1 MQNSSKITK
10 SQLKNIVK
18 ECLLEILK
26 EGLGNSLSKVD
37 QETTV
42 PKNIPERSLKRSPT
56 NSLMT
61 AIKAEARGN
70 PIMAE
75 IFADTAANSLPKMLS
90 ERSGNS
96 STNEEK
102 FFGNPE
108 DVFGDEATSKWAN
121 LAFSD
126 SPKNKK

>member
-10 SQLKNIVK
+10 SQLKTIVK

-26 EGLGNSLSKVD
+26 EGLGNSLTRVD

-42 PKNIPERSLKRSPT
+42 PKNIPERALRKSPS
-56 NSLMT
+56 NSLIS
-61 AIKAEARGN
+61 AIKTEARGN

-90 ERSGNS
+90 ERSGNPS
-96 STNEEK
+96 ADNEK
-102 FFGNPE
+102 FYGNPE
-108 DVFGDEATSKWAN
+108 DVFGDEAASKWAN
-121 LAFSD
+121 LAFS
-126 SPKNKK
+126 SAPRNKK

>member
-10 SQLKNIVK
+10 SQLKSIVK

-26 EGLGNSLSKVD
+26 EGLGNSLSRVD

-42 PKNIPERSLKRSPT
+42 PKNIPEKATRKSPT
-56 NSLMT
+56 GSLMT
-61 AIKAEARGN
+61 AIKMESRGN

-90 ERSGNS
+90 ERSGNHS
-96 STNEEK
+96 SNEEK
-102 FFGNPE
+102 FYGNPE
-108 DVFGDEATSKWAN
+108 DVFGDEAASKWAN
-121 LAFSD
+121 LAFAA
-126 SPKNKK
+126 PTKNK

>member
-1 MQNSSKITK
+1 MQNSSKVTK
-10 SQLKNIVK
+10 SQLKTIVK

-26 EGLGNSLSKVD
+26 EGLGNSLLRTE

-42 PKNIPERSLKRSPT
+42 PKNIPERATKRSPSS
-56 NSLMT
+56 SLMT

-90 ERSGNS
+90 ERSGNPS
-96 STNEEK
+96 SDEEQ
-102 FFGNPE
+102 FHGNPE
-108 DVFGDEATSKWAN
+108 DVFGDDVASKWAN
-121 LAFSD
+121 LAFSA